1 MSSSGEG
8 RDRTH
13 TVRLPRGRGLV
24 RLILASILVFLM
36 MSSPM
41 RADAQ
46 DGAPRLAVEHEVSPE
61 SVSAI
66 YEELTVAITVSGR
79 GGRAGDL
86 PLEVR
91 EGLPRR
97 PLEAVLVLD
106 RSGSMEHS
114 DYQPTRIEAA
124 KAAARTFLKQIQ
136 AGDSTALVS
145 FNDFVSLDVPLTEDR
160 DLSLGALKRLQ
171 PADGTAIGE
180 GLYRAIEVLEAGAAD
195 SVKAIV
201 LLSDGASNEGRDPRR
216 AADAAREAG
225 IPVFTVGIGTTGD
238 DFDEPTLRHIA
249 EVTGGEY
256 LYAPDEEAL
265 SRVYERMGGKVI
277 NVAGVNA
284 SLEIK
289 TTGLFEVE
297 QHTTEDL
304 KSSRGGSLV
313 YHWDQIPVGESK
325 TVYLRGRPTALL
337 PGKRAAV
344 IESVT
349 LTYQSLG
356 SDRDR
361 AVAGGPVEIGFEDDV
376 VDKGYYIDGISFDR
390 TEGGYPGSNV
400 YLRDDDVRADI
411 ELDGRPREEIT
422 SYASVYHSSGAAAAN
437 QEVSDG
443 RTISHRLEHPGLAGR
458 YIFVGTIGEESGLL
472 YDTYEEKFFV
482 VFNPPNRFP
491 NFATATTIF
500 GDPNWS
506 KWKFS
511 GSTKLHP
518 RHPRI
523 LGAMAELL
531 ALADPAT
538 DLSDPRSAAEVLA
551 LNLRRNLVRY
561 DLTFWQS
568 NNDHPSDLD
577 ILDAGLGD
585 CTDMAALFAS
595 LARSL
600 NIPVRDVIF
609 FFRDAADSEKGHA
622 FTEVY
627 VDGEWVH
634 ADPTWSR
641 FDDVDSYLGLANMR
655 FLVETRPG
663 TVEYDR
669 LLALKYSVGL
679 MFPPRRHVFTHD
691 LEDGDEFD
699 ARLVLVNFSAEE
711 STLWVF
717 GTGEPRAKDVRIRV
731 LEDGGLDIER
741 PRLDNGPELDPGE
754 QDTADLVITVPDD
767 IAEDVPPGGRRSLNI
782 ELELEYGDGAGGMIT
797 KTYPFVVLLERG
809 V

>member
-1 MSSSGEG
+1 M
-8 RDRTH
+8 
-13 TVRLPRGRGLV
+13 
-24 RLILASILVFLM
+24 
-36 MSSPM
+36 
-41 RADAQ
+41 
-46 DGAPRLAVEHEVSPE
+46 
-61 SVSAI
+61 
-66 YEELTVAITVSGR
+66 
-79 GGRAGDL
+79 
-86 PLEVR
+86 
-91 EGLPRR
+91 
-97 PLEAVLVLD
+97 VLD

-114 DYQPTRIEAA
+114 DYHPTRIEAA

-145 FNDFVSLDVPLTEDR
+145 FNDLVSLDVPLTEDR
-160 DLSLGALKRLQ
+160 DLSLGALRRLQ

-201 LLSDGASNEGRDPRR
+201 LLSDGASNEGRAPRR
-216 AADAAREAG
+216 AADSAREAG
-225 IPVFTVGIGTTGD
+225 IPVFTVGIGTAGD

-256 LYAPDEEAL
+256 LYAPDEEEL

-284 SLEIK
+284 SLEIE

-297 QHTTEDL
+297 QHTTGGL

-344 IESVT
+344 IESIT
-349 LTYQSLG
+349 LRYQSLG

-361 AVAGGPVEIGFEDDV
+361 GVGAGPVEIDFEDEV

-390 TEGGYPGSNV
+390 TEAGYPGSDV

-411 ELDGRPREEIT
+411 ELDGRSREEIT

-437 QEVSDG
+437 REVSDG

-472 YDTYEEKFFV
+472 YDTYEGEFFV

-491 NFATATTIF
+491 NFATAKAIY
-500 GDPNWS
+500 GNINIGKIKLVPA
-506 KWKFS
+506 
-511 GSTKLHP
+511 TKLHP
-518 RHPRI
+518 THPRI
-523 LGAMAELL
+523 LDAMAELL
-531 ALADPAT
+531 ALADRTT
-538 DLSDPRSAAEVLA
+538 DLSDPKSAAEVLA
-551 LNLRRNLVRY
+551 LNLRDNLAVY
-561 DLTFWQS
+561 DRTKRQS

-577 ILDAGLGD
+577 ILAAGLGD
-585 CTDMAALFAS
+585 CSDMAALFAS
-595 LARSL
+595 MARSL
-600 NIPVRDVIF
+600 NIPVRAVKFD
-609 FFRDAADSEKGHA
+609 FRNPGESKKGHA

-634 ADPTWSR
+634 ADPTWSE
-641 FDDVDSYLGLANMR
+641 FDDVDAYLGLAKMK

-663 TVEYDR
+663 VVEYDR
-669 LLALKYSVGL
+669 SLTLKYSVGL
-679 MFPPRRHVFTHD
+679 IFPRQLIEHD
-691 LEDGDEFD
+691 LDDGDEINVE
-699 ARLVLVNFSAEE
+699 LVLANRSAEE

-717 GTGEPRAKDVRIRV
+717 GTGEPRARDVRLRV
-731 LEDGGLDIER
+731 VGDGGLVIER
-741 PRLDNGPELDPGE
+741 PRLSNGPELDPGE
-754 QDTADLVITVPDD
+754 RDTADLEITVPHD
-767 IAEDVPPGGRRSLNI
+767 IAEDVPPGGRRVLDVD
-782 ELELEYGDGAGGMIT
+782 LELEYGDGAGGAIT
-797 KTYPFVVLLERG
+797 KTYPFVVLLVRG

>member
-1 MSSSGEG
+1 M
-8 RDRTH
+8 
-13 TVRLPRGRGLV
+13 

-36 MSSPM
+36 MSGPM
-41 RADAQ
+41 KADAQ
-46 DGAPRLAVEHEVSPE
+46 DGAPRLALEHDVSPGT
-61 SVSAI
+61 VSAI
-66 YEELTVAITVSGR
+66 FEELTVAITMSGR

-136 AGDSTALVS
+136 ASDSTALVS
-145 FNDFVSLDVPLTEDR
+145 FNDLVSLDVPLTEDR
-160 DLSLGALKRLQ
+160 DLSLGALRRLQ

-216 AADAAREAG
+216 AADSAREAG
-225 IPVFTVGIGTTGD
+225 IPVFTVGIGTAGD

-284 SLEIK
+284 SLEIE

-297 QHTTEDL
+297 QHTTEGL
-304 KSSRGGSLV
+304 KSSRSGSLV

-361 AVAGGPVEIGFEDDV
+361 AVAGGPVEIDFEDDV

-400 YLRDDDVRADI
+400 YLLDDDVRAGHRA
-411 ELDGRPREEIT
+411 GRAPPRGNHLLRLGLSLERRGRSQPGGLGPQDHFSPAGT
-422 SYASVYHSSGAAAAN
+422 PGARGPLHFCGDHRGG
-437 QEVSDG
+437 E
-443 RTISHRLEHPGLAGR
+443 RTALRHIRGGVLRSLQPPQQVPGLCHGQ
-458 YIFVGTIGEESGLL
+458 
-472 YDTYEEKFFV
+472 
-482 VFNPPNRFP
+482 
-491 NFATATTIF
+491 
-500 GDPNWS
+500 GD
-506 KWKFS
+506 
-511 GSTKLHP
+511 
-518 RHPRI
+518 
-523 LGAMAELL
+523 
-531 ALADPAT
+531 
-538 DLSDPRSAAEVLA
+538 
-551 LNLRRNLVRY
+551 
-561 DLTFWQS
+561 
-568 NNDHPSDLD
+568 
-577 ILDAGLGD
+577 
-585 CTDMAALFAS
+585 
-595 LARSL
+595 
-600 NIPVRDVIF
+600 
-609 FFRDAADSEKGHA
+609 FR
-622 FTEVY
+622 
-627 VDGEWVH
+627 
-634 ADPTWSR
+634 
-641 FDDVDSYLGLANMR
+641 
-655 FLVETRPG
+655 
-663 TVEYDR
+663 
-669 LLALKYSVGL
+669 
-679 MFPPRRHVFTHD
+679 
-691 LEDGDEFD
+691 
-699 ARLVLVNFSAEE
+699 
-711 STLWVF
+711 
-717 GTGEPRAKDVRIRV
+717 
-731 LEDGGLDIER
+731 
-741 PRLDNGPELDPGE
+741 
-754 QDTADLVITVPDD
+754 
-767 IAEDVPPGGRRSLNI
+767 
-782 ELELEYGDGAGGMIT
+782 
-797 KTYPFVVLLERG
+797 
-809 V
+809 

>member
-13 TVRLPRGRGLV
+13 AVRLPRGRGLM

-36 MSSPM
+36 MSGPM
-41 RADAQ
+41 TAGAQ
-46 DGAPRLAVEHEVSPE
+46 DGAPRLTVEHEVSPE
-61 SVSAI
+61 SVSSI

-145 FNDFVSLDVPLTEDR
+145 FNDLVSLDVPLTEDR

-201 LLSDGASNEGRDPRR
+201 LLSDGASNEGRDPRS
-216 AADAAREAG
+216 AADSAREAG
-225 IPVFTVGIGTTGD
+225 IPVFTVGIGTAGD

-284 SLEIK
+284 SLEIE
-289 TTGLFEVE
+289 TTGLFAVE
-297 QHTTEDL
+297 QHTTEGL
-304 KSSRGGSLV
+304 KSSRGGSLA

-356 SDRDR
+356 SDRER
-361 AVAGGPVEIGFEDDV
+361 EVATGPVEIDFEDDV

-437 QEVSDG
+437 REVSDG
-443 RTISHRLEHPGLAGR
+443 RTISHRLGHPGLAGR

-472 YDTYEEKFFV
+472 YDTYEEEFFV
-482 VFNPPNRFP
+482 VFNLPNRFP

-500 GDPNWS
+500 GDLNIW
-506 KWKFS
+506 KGKFS
-511 GSTKLHP
+511 ASTKLHP

-523 LGAMAELL
+523 LEAMAELL

-634 ADPTWSR
+634 ADPTWSK

-691 LEDGDEFD
+691 LDDGDEFD

-717 GTGEPRAKDVRIRV
+717 GTGEPRARDVRIRV

-754 QDTADLVITVPDD
+754 QDSADLVITVPDD
-767 IAEDVPPGGRRSLNI
+767 IAEDVPPGGRRSLDI
-782 ELELEYGDGAGGMIT
+782 ELELEYGDGAGGAIT

>member
-13 TVRLPRGRGLV
+13 AVRLPRGRGLM

-36 MSSPM
+36 MSGPM

-61 SVSAI
+61 TVSAI

-145 FNDFVSLDVPLTEDR
+145 FNDLVSLDVPLTEDR

-201 LLSDGASNEGRDPRR
+201 LLSDGASNEGRDPRS
-216 AADAAREAG
+216 AADSAREAG

-289 TTGLFEVE
+289 PTGLFEVE
-297 QHTTEDL
+297 QHTTEGL

-313 YHWDQIPVGESK
+313 YHWDQIPVGENK

-356 SDRDR
+356 SDRER
-361 AVAGGPVEIGFEDDV
+361 TAVTGPVEIDFEDGV

-390 TEGGYPGSNV
+390 TEGGYAGSNV

-437 QEVSDG
+437 REVSDG
-443 RTISHRLEHPGLAGR
+443 RTISHRLGHPGLAGR

-472 YDTYEEKFFV
+472 YDTYEEEFFV
-482 VFNPPNRFP
+482 VFNLPNRFP

-500 GDPNWS
+500 GDPNIW
-506 KWKFS
+506 KGKFS
-511 GSTKLHP
+511 WSTKLHP

-523 LGAMAELL
+523 LEAMAELL
-531 ALADPAT
+531 ALADPDT

-551 LNLRRNLVRY
+551 LNLRGNLVTY
-561 DLTFWQS
+561 DLTTWQS

-595 LARSL
+595 MARSL
-600 NIPVRDVIF
+600 NIPVREVAF
-609 FFRDAADSEKGHA
+609 LFRDVAGSKSGHV

-627 VDGEWVH
+627 VGGEWVH
-634 ADPTWSR
+634 ADPTGSR
-641 FDDVDSYLGLANMR
+641 FDDVDTYLRMAKKR
-655 FLVETRPG
+655 FRVETRPG

-669 LLALKYSVGL
+669 LLALKYSVGV
-679 MFPPRRHVFTHD
+679 MFPPRGQVFTHD
-691 LEDGDEFD
+691 LDDGDEID
-699 ARLVLVNFSAEE
+699 VELVLVNFSAEE

-717 GTGEPRAKDVRIRV
+717 GTDEPRARDVRLRV
-731 LEDGGLDIER
+731 LEDAGLDIER

-754 QDTADLVITVPDD
+754 RDTADLVITVPDD
-767 IAEDVPPGGRRSLNI
+767 IAEDVSPGGQRSLDI
-782 ELELEYGDGAGGMIT
+782 ELELEYWDGAGGMIT
-797 KTYPFVVLLERG
+797 KSYPFEIVLYRE

>member
-1 MSSSGEG
+1 M
-8 RDRTH
+8 
-13 TVRLPRGRGLV
+13 

-36 MSSPM
+36 ISSPM
-41 RADAQ
+41 RAGAQ
-46 DGAPRLAVEHEVSPE
+46 AGAPRLALEHEVSPE
-61 SVSAI
+61 AVSSI
-66 YEELTVAITVSGR
+66 FDELTVAITVSGR

-145 FNDFVSLDVPLTEDR
+145 FNDLVSLDVPLTEDR
-160 DLSLGALKRLQ
+160 DLSLGALKRLE

-180 GLYRAIEVLEAGAAD
+180 GLYRAIDVLEAGAAD

-216 AADAAREAG
+216 AADAAKEAG

-284 SLEIK
+284 SLEIE

-304 KSSRGGSLV
+304 ESSRGGSLV
-313 YHWDQIPVGESK
+313 YHWDQIPVGEHK
-325 TVYLRGRPTALL
+325 TVYLRGRPTAFL

-344 IESVT
+344 IESVR

-356 SDRDR
+356 SDRGR
-361 AVAGGPVEIGFEDDV
+361 TVVTGPVEIDFEDDI

-390 TEGGYPGSNV
+390 TEGDYAGSNV

-437 QEVSDG
+437 QEVSDD
-443 RTISHRLEHPGLAGR
+443 RTISHRLGHPGLAGR

-491 NFATATTIF
+491 NFATATKIF
-500 GDPNWS
+500 GERNLS
-506 KWKFS
+506 KWKFF

-523 LGAMAELL
+523 LEAMAELL

-538 DLSDPRSAAEVLA
+538 DLSDPKSAAEVLA
-551 LNLRRNLVRY
+551 LNLEDNLVRY
-561 DLTFWQS
+561 DLTEQQS

-595 LARSL
+595 MARSL
-600 NIPVRDVIF
+600 NIPVRDVAF
-609 FFRDAADSEKGHA
+609 FFRNTADSKRGHA
-622 FTEVY
+622 FAEVY

-634 ADPTWSR
+634 ADPTWSE
-641 FDDVDSYLGLANMR
+641 FDDVDAYLGLAKKR

-669 LLALKYSVGL
+669 LLTLKYSVGL
-679 MFPPRRHVFTHD
+679 VSPRRGQVITHD
-691 LEDGDEFD
+691 LDDGDEFD
-699 ARLVLVNFSAEE
+699 VGLRLVNFSAEE
-711 STLWVF
+711 SRLGFF
-717 GTGEPRAKDVRIRV
+717 GTGEPRARDVRLRV
-731 LEDGGLDIER
+731 LEDAGLDIER

-754 QDTADLVITVPDD
+754 RDTADLVITVPDD
-767 IAEDVPPGGRRSLNI
+767 IAEDIPPGGRRILNI
-782 ELELEYGDGAGGMIT
+782 ELELEYGDGANDTIT
-797 KTYPFVVLLERG
+797 KTYPFVIVLDRR